1 MKNLNLKPRLLR
13 STLLATLA
21 TVSAVGAASA
31 QEAAPTADREVV
43 VVTGTRITA
52 PGVESSS
59 PITSVG
65 AEEIELLQQ
74 PEVEKILRM
83 LPSTI
88 PGDGQNVNNGTAGA
102 ATVNLRG
109 LGPQRNLLLLDGQR
123 LTPYDYNGRVDTQV
137 VPTALLERID
147 IVTGGASATYGSDAM
162 SGAINFITKRDFAG
176 IDLGVDR
183 SITGEDDG
191 EIVTTSLTM
200 GANLDDGRGN
210 VVLSLNY
217 SDRDGVQGGARP
229 LGQLGIGTAD
239 GAGYANFLNGQAP
252 TPPADP
258 NCQGENAV
266 AAGGSTTTTPTRLA
280 IFGASG
286 LGQVRT
292 NGTLGANCSVFNF
305 NPYNYYQT
313 PQERFGATA
322 IGHYTIDEH
331 FEAYARASFSQVNVT
346 QQVAPSGVFANS
358 FWTPLGNPYISAAQQ
373 ATIIAQAEADRVA
386 LRDPTDDEIAGGAD
400 PNVQLP
406 AMLMNATNWR
416 DLDSSGTV
424 TAADDLNLVY
434 RRRTTEFGPRS
445 TSYDNSWF
453 QMVAGLRGE
462 IVPNWNY
469 DVSLSHGES
478 HQTRISAGYTN
489 LANIANA
496 LDAVST
502 TACRNGDPTCVPLNL
517 FGTGAGI
524 TPAMAGYSSATAL
537 EDRLYT
543 QDILQANVSGS
554 IDQAKTPWADTGLA
568 LSFGA
573 EYREESGSTTPDEC
587 LKLAPTS
594 CLGGAGGNV
603 LPISGGFSSYEYYGE
618 AILPLVSDKP
628 FFNSL
633 DLEVG
638 YRYADYDPSG
648 GTDTYKYGI
657 NWSPIES
664 LRFRAMKQQAVR
676 APNVGEIASPRTSG
690 LDNAVSDP
698 CSITNAV
705 ALAANA
711 VLRGR
716 CIATGMT
723 AGQVGAVEDI
733 TAGQINAFFGTNLA
747 ALPTPETADTTTFGM
762 VWTPDFGSDLFT
774 NPTLAIDYYK
784 IRIDDYINSAPAQGV
799 LNGCYLLGVT
809 EQCAKIERVGGNLV
823 NDGSG
828 VVLLFENLEFIE
840 AEGIEIAAS
849 FGVNLGAMGDLE
861 VSFNGNHYLTNEFLS
876 YSNLPV
882 VDCKGFYSSSCGAN
896 FGTPLAEDRW
906 VQRTLWNY
914 GAFQVGYLWRHIGEV
929 TSDVPV
935 FADFQTI
942 DATDYID
949 LTGAWQINDAVKLS
963 AGVTNLFE
971 EDPPVVGNEAADTS
985 NNSLNTFPSTYD
997 ALGRIFSIG
1006 LNLRF

>member
-1 MKNLNLKPRLLR
+1 MISN
-13 STLLATLA
+13 AF
-21 TVSAVGAASA
+21 A
-31 QEAAPTADREVV
+31 QETPVDEDVV
-43 VVTGTRITA
+43 TITGTRITA
-52 PGVESSS
+52 PGVVSSS

-65 AEEIELLQQ
+65 ADEIALSQQ
-74 PEVEKILRM
+74 PEVEKILRL
-83 LPSTI
+83 LPMTI

-109 LGPQRNLLLLDGQR
+109 LGPQRGLLLIDGQR

-137 VPTALLERID
+137 IPTALLERVD

-162 SGAINFITKRDFAG
+162 SGAINFITKRDFQGVA
-176 IDLGVDR
+176 LNVDR

-191 EIVTTSLTM
+191 EIISTSLTM

-210 VVLSLNY
+210 VVMSFNY

-229 LGQLGIGTAD
+229 LGQLGIETVS
-239 GAGYANFLNGQAP
+239 GAGYAQFLAGQSP
-252 TPPADP
+252 TAPADP
-258 NCQGENAV
+258 LCQGENAV
-266 AAGGSTTTTPTRLA
+266 SAGGSTTTTPTRLA

-322 IGHYTIDEH
+322 LGHYTIDEH
-331 FEAYARASFSQVNVT
+331 FEAYGRASFSQVNVT
-346 QQVAPSGVFANS
+346 QQVAPSGVFANA
-358 FWTPLGNPYISAAQQ
+358 FWTPLANPHISAAQR
-373 ATIIAQAEADRVA
+373 TSIIAQAELDRVA
-386 LRDPTDDEIAGGAD
+386 ATLIAG
-400 PNVQLP
+400 
-406 AMLMNATNWR
+406 TNWR

-424 TAADDLNLVY
+424 TAADDLNIVY

-453 QMVAGLRGE
+453 QLVGGLRGE
-462 IVPNWNY
+462 IVPDWNY
-469 DVSLSHGES
+469 DVSFSHGES
-478 HQTRISAGYTN
+478 HQTRTFAGYTN

-524 TPAMAGYSSATAL
+524 TPAMVGYSSATAL
-537 EDRLYT
+537 EDRVYT
-543 QDILQANVSGS
+543 QDIAQANVSGYFGEFR
-554 IDQAKTPWADTGLA
+554 TPWASSGLA
-568 LSFGA
+568 VSLGT
-573 EYREESGSTTPDEC
+573 EYREETGGTTPDEC
-587 LKLAPTS
+587 LKLAPSS
-594 CLGGAGGNV
+594 CLGGAGGNT

-618 AILPLVSDKP
+618 AIMPLISDMP
-628 FFNSL
+628 FAESL

-657 NWSPIES
+657 SWAPIES
-664 LRFRAMKQQAVR
+664 LLFRAMIQQAVR

-698 CSITNAV
+698 CSITNAA

-711 VLRGR
+711 TLRAR
-716 CIATGMT
+716 CVSTGMT
-723 AGQVGAVEDI
+723 LAQVGTVEDI

-747 ALPTPETADTTTFGM
+747 ALPEPETADTTTLGM
-762 VWTPDFGSDLFT
+762 VWTPDFGLDMIS
-774 NPTLAIDYYK
+774 NVTLAVDYYD
-784 IRIDDYINSAPAQGV
+784 ITIDDYINSAPAQGV
-799 LNGCYLLGVT
+799 LDGCYVLGLVD
-809 EQCAKIERVGGNLV
+809 QCAKIQRVGGNLT

-828 VVLLFENLEFIE
+828 IVLLFENLEYIT
-840 AEGIEIAAS
+840 AEGVEVAAS
-849 FGVNLGAMGDLE
+849 FDVDLGTMGDLA
-861 VSFNGNHYLTNEFLS
+861 VSFNGNHYLTNEFSS

-882 VDCKGFYSSSCGAN
+882 VDCKGFFSSSCGAN
-896 FGTPLAEDRW
+896 FGTPLPETRW
-906 VQRTLWNY
+906 IQRTLWNF
-914 GAFQVGYLWRHIGEV
+914 GALGQDFQVGYLWRHLGEV

-942 DATDYID
+942 DAMDYID
-949 LTGAWQINDAVKLS
+949 LTGAWNISDAMKLS
-963 AGVTNLFE
+963 VGVTNLFE

-997 ALGRIFSIG
+997 ALGRVFSIG
-1006 LNLRF
+1006 LNVRF

>member
-1 MKNLNLKPRLLR
+1 MRTTAKAYLLR
-13 STLLATLA
+13 STLLAALSVTPGFI
-21 TVSAVGAASA
+21 SGAMA
-31 QEAAPTADREVV
+31 QEGPATKEEGAVV
-43 VVTGTRITA
+43 FVTGTRITA

-65 AEEIELLQQ
+65 ADEIELLQQ
-74 PEVEKILRM
+74 PEVEKVLRM

-109 LGPQRNLLLLDGQR
+109 LGAQRNLLLLDGQR
-123 LTPYDYNGRVDTQV
+123 LTPYDFNGRVDTQV
-137 VPTALLERID
+137 IPTALLERVD

-162 SGAINFITKRDFAG
+162 SGAINFITKRDFQG
-176 IDLGVDR
+176 VDLNVDR

-191 EIVTTSLTM
+191 EIISTALTM
-200 GANLDDGRGN
+200 GANIDDGRGN
-210 VVLSLNY
+210 VVMSFNY
-217 SDRDGVQGGARP
+217 STREGVQGGARP
-229 LGQLGIGTAD
+229 LGRLGIVTAD
-239 GAGYANFLNGQAP
+239 GSGYAQFLAGQAP

-322 IGHYTIDEH
+322 IGHYTIDQH
-331 FEAYARASFSQVNVT
+331 FEAYGRASFSQVNVT
-346 QQVAPSGVFANS
+346 QQVAPSGIFANN
-358 FWTPLGNPYISAAQQ
+358 FWTPLNNPFLSAAQR
-373 ATIIAQAEADRVA
+373 ASIIAQAELDRTA
-386 LRDPTDDEIAGGAD
+386 GTPTLIEGARS
-400 PNVQLP
+400 
-406 AMLMNATNWR
+406 NAAANWT

-424 TAADDLNLVY
+424 TAADDLRIVY

-453 QMVAGLRGE
+453 QLVAGVRGE
-462 IVPNWNY
+462 IVPDWDY
-469 DVSLSHGES
+469 DVSFSHGES
-478 HQTRISAGYTN
+478 HQTRTSAGYTN

-496 LDAVST
+496 LDATST

-537 EDRLYT
+537 EDRVYS
-543 QDILQANVSGS
+543 QDILQGNVSGYLA
-554 IDQAKTPWADTGLA
+554 DVRTPWASTGLA
-568 LSFGA
+568 VSLGA
-573 EYREESGSTTPDEC
+573 EYREESGGTTPDEC
-587 LKLAPTS
+587 LKLAPSS
-594 CLGGAGGNV
+594 CLGGAGGNI
-603 LPISGGFSSYEYYGE
+603 LPIQGGFSSYEYYGE
-618 AILPLVSDKP
+618 AIMPIAADMP
-628 FFNSL
+628 FVKAL

-648 GTDTYKYGI
+648 GTDTYKYGV
-657 NWSPIES
+657 NWSPVEG

-690 LDNAVSDP
+690 LDNAVMDP
-698 CSITNAV
+698 CSITNA
-705 ALAANA
+705 A
-711 VLRGR
+711 VLAGNATLRAR
-716 CIATGMT
+716 CISTGMT
-723 AGQVGAVEDI
+723 IGQVGTVEDI

-747 ALPTPETADTTTFGM
+747 ALPQPETADTTTLGV
-762 VWTPDFGSDLFT
+762 VWTPDFGMDMISNIT
-774 NPTLAIDYYK
+774 VAVDYYD
-784 IRIDDYINSAPAQGV
+784 ITIEDYINSAPAQGV
-799 LNGCYLLGVT
+799 LDGCYNLGQVD
-809 EQCAKIERVGGNLV
+809 QCAKIQRVGGNLV

-828 VVLLFENLEFIE
+828 VVLLYENLESIS

-849 FGVNLGAMGDLE
+849 ADVDLGGLGNLAI
-861 VSFNGNHYLTNEFLS
+861 SFNGNHYLSNEFVS
-876 YSNLPV
+876 YSTLPT
-882 VDCKGFYSSSCGAN
+882 VDCKGVFASSCGAN
-896 FGTPLAEDRW
+896 FGTPLPEDRW
-906 VQRTLWNY
+906 IQRTLWNLPFMDN
-914 GAFQVGYLWRHIGEV
+914 AFQVGYLWRHLGEV
-929 TSDVPV
+929 TSDVPI
-935 FADFQTI
+935 FAQFQTI
-942 DATDYID
+942 DAMDYID
-949 LTGAWQINDAVKLS
+949 LTAAWNISDQFKVS

-971 EDPPVVGNEAADTS
+971 EEPPVVGNEAADTS

-997 ALGRIFSIG
+997 ALGRVFSVG
-1006 LNLRF
+1006 LNVRF

>member
-1 MKNLNLKPRLLR
+1 MKTTAKAHLLR
-13 STLLATLA
+13 TTLLAALCVA
-21 TVSAVGAASA
+21 PGIASNAFA
-31 QEAAPTADREVV
+31 QETTNADDVV
-43 VVTGTRITA
+43 IITGTRITA

-74 PEVEKILRM
+74 PEAEKILRL
-83 LPSTI
+83 LPMTI

-109 LGPQRNLLLLDGQR
+109 LGPQRGLLLMNGQR

-137 VPTALLERID
+137 IPTALLERVD

-162 SGAINFITKRDFAG
+162 SGAINFITKRDFQGVAFN
-176 IDLGVDR
+176 VDR

-191 EIVTTSLTM
+191 EIVSTSLTL

-210 VVLSLNY
+210 VVVSFNY

-229 LGQLGIGTAD
+229 LGQLGIVTAD
-239 GAGYANFLNGQAP
+239 GSGYAQFLAGQTP
-252 TPPADP
+252 TAPADP

-280 IFGASG
+280 IFGASA

-322 IGHYTIDEH
+322 IGHYTIDQH
-331 FEAYARASFSQVNVT
+331 FEAYGRASFSQVNVT
-346 QQVAPSGVFANS
+346 QQVAPSGIFANN
-358 FWTPLGNPYISAAQQ
+358 FWTPLNNPFISAAQR
-373 ATIIAQAEADRVA
+373 ASIIAQAELDRTAVT
-386 LRDPTDDEIAGGAD
+386 PTLIQG
-400 PNVQLP
+400 PRS
-406 AMLMNATNWR
+406 NAAANWT

-424 TAADDLNLVY
+424 TAADDLRIVY

-445 TSYDNSWF
+445 TNYDNSWF
-453 QMVAGLRGE
+453 QLVGGLRGE
-462 IVPNWNY
+462 IVPDWDY
-469 DVSLSHGES
+469 DVSFSHGES
-478 HQTRISAGYTN
+478 HQTRTFAGYTN

-496 LDAVST
+496 LDATST

-537 EDRLYT
+537 EDRVYT
-543 QDILQANVSGS
+543 QDILQGNVSGYFG
-554 IDQAKTPWADTGLA
+554 DFRLPWATSGLA
-568 LSFGA
+568 VSLGA
-573 EYREESGSTTPDEC
+573 EYREETGGTTPDEC
-587 LKLAPTS
+587 LKLAPAS
-594 CLGGAGGNV
+594 CLGGAGGNT
-603 LPISGGFSSYEYYGE
+603 LPIQGGFSSYEYYGE
-618 AILPLVSDKP
+618 AILPIAQDMP
-628 FFNSL
+628 FAKSL

-648 GTDTYKYGI
+648 GTDTFKYGVS
-657 NWSPIES
+657 WSPVEN
-664 LRFRAMKQQAVR
+664 LRFRGMIQQAVR

-690 LDNAVSDP
+690 LDNAVMDP
-698 CSITNAV
+698 CSITNAAV
-705 ALAANA
+705 LAGDA
-711 VLRGR
+711 VLRAR
-716 CIATGMT
+716 CVSTGMT
-723 AGQVGAVEDI
+723 LGQVGTVEDI
-733 TAGQINAFFGTNLA
+733 TAGQINAFFGTNTL
-747 ALPTPETADTTTFGM
+747 ALPEPETADTTTLGM
-762 VWTPDFGSDLFT
+762 VWTPDFGVEAMSNF
-774 NPTLAIDYYK
+774 TLAIDYYD
-784 IRIDDYINSAPAQGV
+784 ITIEDYINSAPAQGV
-799 LNGCYLLGVT
+799 LDGCYVLGLVD
-809 EQCAKIERVGGNLV
+809 QCAKIQRVGGNLT

-828 VVLLFENLEFIE
+828 VVLLFENLEYIT

-849 FGVNLGAMGDLE
+849 FDWDLGAMGDLA
-861 VSFNGNHYLTNEFLS
+861 VTFNGNHYLTNEFSS
-876 YSNLPV
+876 YANLPV

-896 FGTPLAEDRW
+896 FGTPLPETRW
-906 VQRTLWNY
+906 IQRTLWNY
-914 GAFQVGYLWRHIGEV
+914 GDFQVGYLWRHLGEV
-929 TSDVPV
+929 ESDVPV

-942 DATDYID
+942 DAMDYID
-949 LTGAWQINDAVKLS
+949 LTGAWNINDKLKLS
-963 AGVTNLFE
+963 VGVTNLFE

-1006 LNLRF
+1006 LNARF

>member
-1 MKNLNLKPRLLR
+1 MSSNTKAQLLR
-13 STLLATLA
+13 STLLAALCVA
-21 TVSAVGAASA
+21 PGMVSGAFA
-31 QEAAPTADREVV
+31 QEAAQPQTEDPRDVV
-43 VVTGTRITA
+43 VITGTRITA

-65 AEEIELLQQ
+65 AEEIALQQQ
-74 PEVEKILRM
+74 PEVEKILRL
-83 LPSTI
+83 LPMTI

-109 LGPQRNLLLLDGQR
+109 LGPQRGLLLLDGQR

-137 VPTALLERID
+137 IPTALLERVD

-162 SGAINFITKRDFAG
+162 SGAVNFITKRDFE
-176 IDLGVDR
+176 GVELNFDR

-191 EIVTTSLTM
+191 EIVSTSLTL
-200 GANLDDGRGN
+200 GANIDDGRGN
-210 VVLSLNY
+210 VVLSFNY

-229 LGQLGIGTAD
+229 LGQLGIVTAD
-239 GAGYANFLNGQAP
+239 GGGYSDFLAGNAPQA
-252 TPPADP
+252 PADP
-258 NCQGENAV
+258 LCQGENAV
-266 AAGGSTTTTPTRLA
+266 ATGGSTTTTPTRLA
-280 IFGASG
+280 IFGASA

-292 NGTLGANCSVFNF
+292 DGTLGSNCSVFNF

-322 IGHYTIDEH
+322 LGHYTIDEH
-331 FEAYARASFSQVNVT
+331 FEAYGRASFSQVNVT
-346 QQVAPSGVFANS
+346 QQVAPSGIFANS
-358 FWTPLGNPYISAAQQ
+358 FWTPLSNPFISASQLS
-373 ATIIAQAEADRVA
+373 TIIATATTDLGNGA
-386 LRDPTDDEIAGGAD
+386 LIEG
-400 PNVQLP
+400 
-406 AMLMNATNWR
+406 TNWR

-445 TSYDNSWF
+445 TTYDNAWF
-453 QMVAGLRGE
+453 QLVAGLRGE
-462 IVPNWNY
+462 IVPDWTY

-478 HQTRISAGYTN
+478 HQTRTNAGYTN

-524 TPAMAGYSSATAL
+524 TPEMARYSSATAL
-537 EDRLYT
+537 QDRVYT
-543 QDILQANVSGS
+543 QDIVQANVSGYFP
-554 IDQAKTPWADTGLA
+554 QVQLPWASSGLA
-568 LSFGA
+568 VSLGA
-573 EYREESGSTTPDEC
+573 EYREEEGGTTPDEC

-603 LPISGGFSSYEYYGE
+603 LPIQGGFSAYEYYGE
-618 AILPLVSDKP
+618 AILPIASDMP
-628 FFNSL
+628 FAKSL

-657 NWSPIES
+657 SWSPVEN

-698 CSITNAV
+698 CSITNAANIDATLR
-705 ALAANA
+705 AL
-711 VLRGR
+711 
-716 CIATGMT
+716 CISTGMT
-723 AGQVGAVEDI
+723 NAQVGTVEDI

-747 ALPTPETADTTTFGM
+747 ALPQPETADTTTFGM
-762 VWTPDFGSDLFT
+762 VWTPDLGFDMIQ
-774 NPTLAIDYYK
+774 NATLAIDYYD
-784 IRIDDYINSAPAQGV
+784 ITIDDYINSAPAQGV
-799 LNGCYLLGVT
+799 LDGCYVLGLT
-809 EQCAKIERVGGNLV
+809 DQCAKIVRVGGNLT

-828 VVLLFENLEFIE
+828 VVLLYENLQYIT

-849 FGVNLGAMGDLE
+849 FDVDLGAMGDLA
-861 VSFNGNHYLTNEFLS
+861 VSFNANHYLTNEFSS

-882 VDCKGFYSSSCGAN
+882 VDCKGYFSSSCGAN
-896 FGTPLAEDRW
+896 FGTPLPETRW
-906 VQRTLWNY
+906 IQRTLWNF
-914 GAFQVGYLWRHIGEV
+914 GALGQDFQVGYLWRHLGEV

-935 FADFQTI
+935 FPQFQTI
-942 DATDYID
+942 GSMDYID
-949 LTGAWQINDAVKLS
+949 LTGAWNINDAMRLS
-963 AGVTNLFE
+963 VGVTNLFE

-997 ALGRIFSIG
+997 ALGRVFSVG
-1006 LNLRF
+1006 LNVRF